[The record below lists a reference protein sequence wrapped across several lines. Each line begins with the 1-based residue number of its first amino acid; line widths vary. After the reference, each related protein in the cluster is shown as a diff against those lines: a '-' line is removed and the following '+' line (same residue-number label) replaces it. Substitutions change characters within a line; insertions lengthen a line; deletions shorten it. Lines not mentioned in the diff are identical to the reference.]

1 MNRTTAGRGRER
13 GRRERQEQGARGG
26 AARAQSWGVGAQG
39 GEARASCPRIG
50 APVPAPR
57 GSVPKGRRPVLPGE
71 SKRPQVPTTC
81 FPDLCG
87 WGADGVQTGRRSD

>member
-13 GRRERQEQGARGG
+13 GAKGETGAGGAGRGRAGTVVGCGRTGRGG
-26 AARAQSWGVGAQG
+26 TGFVSTQRGSC
-39 GEARASCPRIG
+39 ASPG
-50 APVPAPR
+50 

-71 SKRPQVPTTC
+71 SKRSQVPTTC

>member
-13 GRRERQEQGARGG
+13 GAKGETGAGG
-26 AARAQSWGVGAQG
+26 AGRGRAGTVVGCGRTGRRGTGFVSAQRG
-39 GEARASCPRIG
+39 SCASPG
-50 APVPAPR
+50 